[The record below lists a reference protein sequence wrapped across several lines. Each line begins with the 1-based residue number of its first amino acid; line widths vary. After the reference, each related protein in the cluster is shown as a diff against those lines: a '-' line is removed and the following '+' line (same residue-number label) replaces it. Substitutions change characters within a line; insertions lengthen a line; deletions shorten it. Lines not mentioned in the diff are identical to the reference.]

1 MFSFISMISDFCLL
15 FNFPLSV
22 SLMVCQFCWVFFF
35 FKQFW
40 LCWSFSLFFYYLL
53 NISFISALICIVSFY
68 LLILGFVTLLFSFS
82 FYYLYLSVLG
92 FWCSTWA
99 LCCCSRDFS
108 SYGEWG
114 LLSSCSM
121 QASPCSGFSSCG
133 GQAFGYTGFS
143 ICCTWTHW
151 LQLMGSVARDQI
163 CIPYIGRWVLNP
175 WTTKKVPSFTS
186 LRCKVR
192 SLTWDLSSF

>member
-1 MFSFISMISDFCLL
+1 M
-15 FNFPLSV
+15 
-22 SLMVCQFCWVFFF
+22 
-35 FKQFW
+35 
-40 LCWSFSLFFYYLL
+40 FFYYLL

-68 LLILGFVTLLFSFS
+68 LLILGFVTLLFSFF

-99 LCCCSRDFS
+99 LCCCSWAFS

-114 LLSSCSM
+114 LLSRCSM
-121 QASPCSGFSSCG
+121 QAFPYSGFSRCG
-133 GQAFGYTGFS
+133 AQALGYTGFS
-143 ICCTWTHW
+143 ICCTWAQW
-151 LQLMGSVARDQI
+151 LQFMGSVARDQLI
-163 CIPYIGRWVLNP
+163 YIAWQSDLHCLAIYSCQAIVVARDQLIYIARQSTVARDQLIYIGRWVRNH